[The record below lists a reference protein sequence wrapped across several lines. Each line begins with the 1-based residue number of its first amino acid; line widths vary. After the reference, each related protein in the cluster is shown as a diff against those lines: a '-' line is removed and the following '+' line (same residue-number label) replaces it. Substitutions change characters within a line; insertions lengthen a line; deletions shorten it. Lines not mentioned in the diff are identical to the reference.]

1 MISQSPENRS
11 ALSHRRLFVT
21 LLLGFASG
29 LPLSLTG
36 STMQAWL
43 TMVGIDIK
51 TIAIFSLVGLPYALK
66 FLWAPLMD
74 RFVPAWLGRR
84 RGWILLTQIPL
95 VGLIASL
102 GLLSPDE
109 AVLVIGTV
117 AVVIAFISASQ
128 DIAVDA
134 YRTDLLDAH
143 ERRPGAALSVVG
155 YRTAMLV
162 SGGLALI
169 FAEHAGWAATYV
181 LMAALLGIGVAGV
194 LIGPEVEQPVS
205 APKTLQGAVIDPFTE
220 FMRRNDAV
228 SLLILIALYK
238 FGDAFAGSL
247 TTTFLLRGLGFSLTD
262 VGIVNKWMG
271 LVASIVGGLLGGGL
285 MLRFGLY
292 RCLLGFG
299 ILQALTNLGFVLLA
313 LAGRNYAGMVAVIA
327 AENFAGGMGTAV
339 LVALLMAL
347 CDRRYSATQFALLSA
362 LAAVGRV
369 VSGPFAGVA
378 VDTAG
383 WANFFVLT
391 FLAAVP
397 GLGLLVYLRSRV
409 EQYDY

>member
-1 MISQSPENRS
+1 
-11 ALSHRRLFVT
+11 
-21 LLLGFASG
+21 
-29 LPLSLTG
+29 
-36 STMQAWL
+36 MQGWL
-43 TMVGIDIK
+43 TTAGIDIR

-84 RGWILLTQIPL
+84 RGWILLAQVPL
-95 VGLIASL
+95 VILIACL
-102 GLLSPDE
+102 GLLSPE
-109 AVLVIGTV
+109 KAVLVIGTV
-117 AVVIAFISASQ
+117 AVLIAFVSASQ
-128 DIAVDA
+128 DIAIDA
-134 YRTDLLDAH
+134 YRTDLLDSH

-155 YRTAMLV
+155 YRAAMLV

-169 FAEHAGWAATYV
+169 IAEHAGWAWTYG
-181 LMAALLGIGVAGV
+181 LMAALLGIGIASV
-194 LIGPEVEQPVS
+194 LFGPEVEQPAS
-205 APKTLQGAVIDPFTE
+205 PPRTLQDAVIDPFTE
-220 FMRRNDAV
+220 FLRRNGAV
-228 SLLILIALYK
+228 SLLIFIVLYK

-247 TTTFLLRGLGFSLTD
+247 TTTFLLRGLDFSLTE

-271 LVASIVGGLLGGGL
+271 LAASIAGGLLGGGL

-313 LAGRNYAGMVAVIA
+313 LAGKNYAGMVAVIA
-327 AENFAGGMGTAV
+327 AENLAGGMGTAV

-347 CDRRYSATQFALLSA
+347 CDRRFSATQFALLSA

-378 VDTAG
+378 VDAAG
-383 WANFFVLT
+383 WVNFFVLT
-391 FLAAVP
+391 FLAALP
-397 GLGLLVYLRSRV
+397 GLGVLVYLRARI